1 MADYFTQRR
10 FEQPWS
16 QPQLG
21 GGGGGRAAPPP
32 AWDKPPVGYS
42 PWASRPFYEPEMVP
56 MYNSVRILGRLAKM
70 AALSLTAGAAF
81 SPVLDF
87 SEASWPGFHNDIG
100 YEPRGLGDIRV
111 SENAF
116 EGEFVP
122 GMSEQFAR
130 VSRIPL
136 LGGTEADE
144 LPVSDVVRA
153 TGSHVISQGGEVKNP
168 TPVSVPIQPVWNN
181 QDLARA
187 QKQYDDR
194 IAAANA
200 AHARWESTNDKWVQR
215 KLGALEGRRLA
226 EEKAAAQREF
236 DAAVARWT
244 QERVQQVPEDVPQV
258 VVQPIRA
265 AESAGVRFQ
274 LREAEPPGVRRRRD
288 SKADQRV
295 PAIWR
300 IAEHMMQFTG
310 SYTEMV
316 DLFEALA
323 WNVYVYDARGRVVPA
338 MSKYNHSLQMVFREW
353 ALGRGRVDVW
363 GVS

>member
-1 MADYFTQRR
+1 
-10 FEQPWS
+10 
-16 QPQLG
+16 
-21 GGGGGRAAPPP
+21 
-32 AWDKPPVGYS
+32 
-42 PWASRPFYEPEMVP
+42 MVP

-122 GMSEQFAR
+122 GMSEEFAR

-136 LGGTEADE
+136 VGGTEADE

-200 AHARWESTNDKWVQR
+200 AHARWESINDKWVQR

-226 EEKAAAQREF
+226 EEKAAAQREL

-244 QERVQQVPEDVPQV
+244 QERAQSVPEDVPQV
-258 VVQPIRA
+258 VVQPVLAAQPVRSAQPVRA
-265 AESAGVRFQ
+265 AETAGVRFQ
-274 LREAEPPGVRRRRD
+274 FRDAERPGVRRRRD
-288 SKADQRV
+288 SKVDQKT

-310 SYTEMV
+310 GYTEMV
-316 DLFEALA
+316 DMFEALA
-323 WNVYVYDARGRVVPA
+323 WNIYVYDARGRVVPA
-338 MSKYNHSLQMVFREW
+338 MSKYNHSMQMV
-353 ALGRGRVDVW
+353 
-363 GVS
+363 